1 MSETSWFLVIVLGWP
16 ATLLFLAMLSGHFYG
31 GDYREL
37 LDWKPTRSP
46 AREAELER
54 HELEQ
59 MLAALNEY
67 RRQRGAPERSVKEV
81 VEQAPAG
88 LRLYFEALLPPE

>member
-16 ATLLFLAMLSGHFYG
+16 ATLLFLAILTGHFYG
-31 GDYREL
+31 SDYREL

-59 MLAALNEY
+59 MLAALNKY
-67 RRQRGAPERSVKEV
+67 RRQRGAPERSPKEV
-81 VEQAPAG
+81 AEQASAR
-88 LRLYFEALLPPE
+88 LRPYFEALLPPE

>member
-16 ATLLFLAMLSGHFYG
+16 ATLLFLAILTGHFYG
-31 GDYREL
+31 SDYREL
-37 LDWKPTRSP
+37 LDWKPTRTP

-59 MLAALNEY
+59 MLAALNKY
-67 RRQRGAPERSVKEV
+67 RRQRGAPERSPKEV
-81 VEQAPAG
+81 AEQGSAP
-88 LRLYFEALLPPE
+88 LSLYFEALPPE

>member
-16 ATLLFLAMLSGHFYG
+16 AALLFLAILTGHFYG
-31 GDYREL
+31 SDYREL

-59 MLAALNEY
+59 MLAALNKY
-67 RRQRGAPERSVKEV
+67 RRQRGAPERSPKEV
-81 VEQAPAG
+81 AEQGSAD
-88 LRLYFEALLPPE
+88 LRPYFEALLPPE

>member
-16 ATLLFLAMLSGHFYG
+16 ASLLFLAMLTGHFYG
-31 GDYREL
+31 SDYREL

-59 MLAALNEY
+59 MLAALNKY
-67 RRQRGAPERSVKEV
+67 RRQRGAPERSPKEV
-81 VEQAPAG
+81 VEQGPAD
-88 LRLYFEALLPPE
+88 LRLYFEALLPAE

>member
-1 MSETSWFLVIVLGWP
+1 MSEMTWFLGIVVGWP
-16 ATLLFLAMLSGHFYG
+16 ATVLFLALLAGHFYRS
-31 GDYREL
+31 DYREL

-59 MLAALNEY
+59 MLAALNKY
-67 RRQRGAPERSVKEV
+67 RRQRGAPERSPKEV
-81 VEQAPAG
+81 AEQGSAP
-88 LRLYFEALLPPE
+88 LSLYFEALLPPE

>member
-1 MSETSWFLVIVLGWP
+1 MSETTWFLVIVLGWP
-16 ATLLFLAMLSGHFYG
+16 ATLLFLAVLTGHFYG
-31 GDYREL
+31 SDYREL
-37 LDWKPTRSP
+37 LDWKPARSP
-46 AREAELER
+46 GREA
-54 HELEQ
+54 ELEQ

-67 RRQRGAPERSVKEV
+67 RRQRGAPERSPKEV

>member
-16 ATLLFLAMLSGHFYG
+16 ATLLFLAILTGHFYG
-31 GDYREL
+31 SDYREL

-59 MLAALNEY
+59 MLAALNKY
-67 RRQRGAPERSVKEV
+67 RRQRGAPERSPKEV
-81 VEQAPAG
+81 VEQGPAD
-88 LRLYFEALLPPE
+88 LRPYFEALLPPE

>member
-1 MSETSWFLVIVLGWP
+1 MSGTTWFLVIVLGWP
-16 ATLLFLAMLSGHFYG
+16 ATLLFLAMLAGHFYG
-31 GDYREL
+31 SDYREL

-59 MLAALNEY
+59 MLAALNKY
-67 RRQRGAPERSVKEV
+67 RRQRGAPERSPREV
-81 VEQAPAG
+81 AEQGSAPLG
-88 LRLYFEALLPPE
+88 LYFEALLPPE

>member
-16 ATLLFLAMLSGHFYG
+16 ATLLFLAILTGHFYG
-31 GDYREL
+31 SDYREL

-59 MLAALNEY
+59 MLAALNKY
-67 RRQRGAPERSVKEV
+67 RRQRGAPERSPKEV
-81 VEQAPAG
+81 VEQGPAD
-88 LRLYFEALLPPE
+88 LRPYLEAILPPE

>member
-1 MSETSWFLVIVLGWP
+1 MSGMSWFLVIVVGWP
-16 ATLLFLAMLSGHFYG
+16 ASLLVLAMLAGHFYG
-31 GDYREL
+31 SDYREL
-37 LDWKPTRSP
+37 LDWKPARSP

-59 MLAALNEY
+59 MLAALNKY
-67 RRQRGAPERSVKEV
+67 RRQRGAPERSPKEV
-81 VEQAPAG
+81 VEQGSAG

>member
-16 ATLLFLAMLSGHFYG
+16 ATLLFLAILTGHFYG
-31 GDYREL
+31 SDYREL

-59 MLAALNEY
+59 MLAALNKY
-67 RRQRGAPERSVKEV
+67 RRQRGAPERSPTEV
-81 VEQAPAG
+81 VEQSSAG

>member
-1 MSETSWFLVIVLGWP
+1 MSGMSWFLVIVVGWP
-16 ATLLFLAMLSGHFYG
+16 ASILVLAMLAGHFYG
-31 GDYREL
+31 SDYREL

-59 MLAALNEY
+59 MLAALNKY
-67 RRQRGAPERSVKEV
+67 RRQRGAPERSPREV
-81 VEQAPAG
+81 AEQGSAPLG
-88 LRLYFEALLPPE
+88 LFFEALLPPE

>member
-16 ATLLFLAMLSGHFYG
+16 ATLLFLAILTGHFYG
-31 GDYREL
+31 SDYREL

-59 MLAALNEY
+59 MLAALNKY
-67 RRQRGAPERSVKEV
+67 RRQRGAPERSPKEV
-81 VEQAPAG
+81 AEQGSAD
-88 LRLYFEALLPPE
+88 LRPYFEALLPPE

>member
-1 MSETSWFLVIVLGWP
+1 MSATTWFLVIVLGWP
-16 ATLLFLAMLSGHFYG
+16 ATLLFLAILTGHFYG
-31 GDYREL
+31 SDYREL

-59 MLAALNEY
+59 MLAALNKY
-67 RRQRGAPERSVKEV
+67 RRQRGAPERSPKEV
-81 VEQAPAG
+81 VEQGPAD
-88 LRLYFEALLPPE
+88 LRPYFEALLPPE

>member
-16 ATLLFLAMLSGHFYG
+16 ATLLFLAILTGHFYG
-31 GDYREL
+31 SDYREL

-59 MLAALNEY
+59 MLAALNKY
-67 RRQRGAPERSVKEV
+67 RRQRGAPERSPKEV
-81 VEQAPAG
+81 VEQGPAD
-88 LRLYFEALLPPE
+88 LRPYFEAILPPE